1 MTIRVHDEESYNN
14 AVQVSRILFGKNTT
28 DDMLNISEK
37 DILDIF
43 EGVPQHEI
51 SMNEIINGINI
62 IELLAQK
69 SKIFKSNG
77 EVMRMLRSNGISIN
91 KKKVNEH
98 KIINQKDVIGDKYI
112 IIQKG
117 KKNYFLIKLV

>member
-1 MTIRVHDEESYNN
+1 
-14 AVQVSRILFGKNTT
+14 
-28 DDMLNISEK
+28 MLNISEK

-77 EVMRMLRSNGISIN
+77 EVMLSLIHIS
-91 KKKVNEH
+91 EPTRP
-98 KIINQKDVIGDKYI
+98 Y
-112 IIQKG
+112 
-117 KKNYFLIKLV
+117 

>member
-1 MTIRVHDEESYNN
+1 
-14 AVQVSRILFGKNTT
+14 
-28 DDMLNISEK
+28 
-37 DILDIF
+37 
-43 EGVPQHEI
+43 
-51 SMNEIINGINI
+51 MNEIINGINV

-77 EVMRMLRSNGISIN
+77 EVMRMLRSNAISIN
-91 KKKVNEH
+91 KKKINEH
-98 KIINQKDVIGDKYI
+98 KIINQQDIIGDKYI